1 MTENWLSSTPL
12 SYVHVP
18 LRTIPPGSL
27 TFHGSFAPGQLG
39 EWFRS
44 QISCRAGGRPR
55 AASFFKDFSAA
66 GRAAHQTMRTK
77 DKLESV
83 DFNAAVAQFRA
94 QISCRVRGRPRAA
107 SFFKDFF
114 AAGCAAHQTMRTKDK
129 LESVDFNAAVA
140 QFRAQISCRVR
151 GRPRAASFFK
161 DFFAA
166 GCAAHQTMRTKDKLE
181 SVDFNAAVAQ
191 FRAQI
196 SAARRVGPGRPHFSK
211 IFSRQGVRRQLAPNQ
226 KKNVKSELADFKAAV
241 ARRKTE
247 SALCTPLRTART
259 LAKFCTPAQARP
271 QHCARIRP
279 NSPALC
285 G

>member
-114 AAGCAAHQTMRTKDK
+114 AAGRAAHQTMRTKDK

-166 GCAAHQTMRTKDKLE
+166 GCAAHQTMGSKRFNFTGG
-181 SVDFNAAVAQ
+181 SVFSNRVAS
-191 FRAQI
+191 FCQI
-196 SAARRVGPGRPHFSK
+196 FLPGACRPRGCAFSK
-211 IFSRQGVRRQLAPNQ
+211 LSCEHTGLVRL
-226 KKNVKSELADFKAAV
+226 
-241 ARRKTE
+241 
-247 SALCTPLRTART
+247 TAQQVHPSQNGG
-259 LAKFCTPAQARP
+259 KM
-271 QHCARIRP
+271 
-279 NSPALC
+279 
-285 G
+285 